1 MDSKNTIA
9 AIALSSAVIVLY
21 SLFFVPEKST
31 TDQSLVEK
39 EKIEQGTDAPSLEQK
54 ETKIEIS
61 RDDALKQSE
70 RLQFENDNIE
80 QRTDTPSLDQ
90 KETLIEISRKDALIE
105 SERVEFENSNVIGTI
120 SLKGAAIDDLT
131 FKNYNVELEG
141 DEKIILLGPRNI
153 KEGYLI
159 ESGFVTSDKNIDI
172 PTSETIW
179 SIKGNKKLTENSPI
193 KLSWTNDQGITFEKE
208 ISLDDKYLF
217 SIKQRVINKTNGKYD
232 FYSYGQI
239 IRNEIP
245 DIIDFLILHEGLI
258 ATLDD
263 ELIEEDYDDIQEKK
277 FTKTA
282 QKGWLGISDK
292 YWITSLIPPQN
303 KEFKT
308 TFDYKDKFRA
318 NFIATEPLELGPNN
332 SIEENLQIIVAAK
345 RVDVI
350 DGYAKSLAIDKFDL
364 VIDWGFLY
372 FITKPLFFGI
382 DYFFKL
388 LGNYGLAIIA
398 ITICIRLVFFPLA
411 NFSFRSMAKMK
422 ALTPEMVR
430 LKELHKN
437 DKMKLQQ
444 EMMALYKKEK
454 VNPMSGCLPILV
466 QIPVFFALYKVL
478 FVTIEMRHMPFYG
491 WIHDL
496 SERDPT
502 SIFNLFGLLPYDV
515 PSFLMIGAWPVAMG
529 VSMWVQQKL
538 NPAPTDPMQA
548 KIFMFFPLFLTVILA
563 PFPSGLVIYWTV
575 NNILTM
581 AQQVFIMKRTTV
593 KTVT

>member
-9 AIALSSAVIVLY
+9 AIALSSAVIVLWA
-21 SLFFVPEKST
+21 LFFVPEKST
-31 TDQSLVEK
+31 VDQNIVEK
-39 EKIEQGTDAPSLEQK
+39 EKIEQSGDAPSLEQK
-54 ETKIEIS
+54 ETQITIS
-61 RDDALKQSE
+61 RDDALKESE
-70 RLQFENDNIE
+70 RIQFENDNI
-80 QRTDTPSLDQ
+80 
-90 KETLIEISRKDALIE
+90 
-105 SERVEFENSNVIGTI
+105 IGSI
-120 SLKGAAIDDLT
+120 SLKGASIDDLT
-131 FKNYNVELEG
+131 FKNYKVTLDNEQRVT
-141 DEKIILLGPRNI
+141 LLGPRNI

-159 ESGFVTSDKNIDI
+159 DSGFVTSDKNIDV
-172 PTSETIW
+172 PNSDTIW
-179 SIKGNKKLTENSPI
+179 SIEGNNKLTDGSPI
-193 KLSWTNDQGITFEKE
+193 KLSWSNEQGLKFEKI

-217 SIKQRVINKTNGKYD
+217 TIKQKIINESNNKYD

-245 DIIDFLILHEGLI
+245 EIIDFLILHEGLI

-277 FTKTA
+277 FTKIA
-282 QKGWLGISDK
+282 NKGWLGISDK
-292 YWITSLIPPQN
+292 YWITSLIPPKD

-308 TFDYKDKFRA
+308 TFDYKNKFRA
-318 NFIATEPLELGPNN
+318 NFISTDPLALNEKS
-332 SIEENLQIIVAAK
+332 SIEEELQIIVAAK

-350 DGYAKSLAIDKFDL
+350 DGYAEKLNIDKFDL

-372 FITKPLFFGI
+372 FITKPLFYGI

-411 NFSFRSMAKMK
+411 NFSFKSMAKMK
-422 ALTPEMVR
+422 VLQPEMVR

-478 FVTIEMRHMPFYG
+478 FVTIEMRQMPFYG

-502 SIFNLFGLLPYDV
+502 SIFNIFGLLPYDV
-515 PSFLMIGAWPVAMG
+515 PSFLVIGAWPVAMG

-548 KIFMFFPLFLTVILA
+548 KIFAFFPLFLTVILA

-581 AQQVFIMKRTTV
+581 AQQVFIMRRTTV
-593 KTVT
+593 KTTT

>member
-1 MDSKNTIA
+1 MDSKNVIA

-21 SLFFVPEKST
+21 SLFFVPEKSNT
-31 TDQSLVEK
+31 NQNLTEK
-39 EKIEQGTDAPSLEQK
+39 NKMEQ
-54 ETKIEIS
+54 
-61 RDDALKQSE
+61 
-70 RLQFENDNIE
+70 N
-80 QRTDTPSLDQ
+80 TDTPTLDQ
-90 KETLIEISRKDALIE
+90 KEPLVQISREEALKQN
-105 SERVEFENSNVIGTI
+105 ERVQFENKSIIGSI

-131 FKNYNVELEG
+131 FKNYNTSLEKN
-141 DEKIILLGPRNI
+141 EKVILLGPRNV
-153 KEGYLI
+153 ENGYLI
-159 ESGFVTSDKNIDI
+159 ESGFVTSDKNIGI
-172 PTSETIW
+172 PDSNTSW
-179 SIKGNKKLTENSPI
+179 SLIGNNKLTEKSPI
-193 KLSWTNDQGITFEKE
+193 KLSWSNNQGITFEKE
-208 ISLDDKYLF
+208 ISLDEKYLF
-217 SIKQRVINKTNGKYD
+217 TIKQSVSNSTNKKYD

-239 IRNEIP
+239 IRNKIPEISN
-245 DIIDFLILHEGLI
+245 FYILHEGLI

-277 FTKTA
+277 FSRTS
-282 QKGWLGISDK
+282 QKGWLGIGDK
-292 YWITSLIPPQN
+292 YWITSLIPPKN

-308 TFDYKDKFRA
+308 TFDYKKKFRA
-318 NFIATEPLELGPNN
+318 NFIATEPLELVANGK
-332 SIEENLQIIVAAK
+332 IEEKLQIIVAAK
-345 RVDVI
+345 RVDII
-350 DGYAKSLAIDKFDL
+350 DSYAQNLNIDKFDL

-372 FITKPLFFGI
+372 FITKPLFFAI

-398 ITICIRLVFFPLA
+398 VTICIRLAFFPLA

-422 ALTPEMVR
+422 ALQPEMVR
-430 LKELHKN
+430 LKELHKD

-478 FVTIEMRHMPFYG
+478 FVTIEMRQMPFYG

-502 SIFNLFGLLPYDV
+502 SLFNIFGLLPYDV
-515 PSFLMIGAWPVAMG
+515 PSFLVIGAWPVAMG
-529 VSMWVQQKL
+529 VSMWIQQKL
-538 NPAPTDPMQA
+538 NPAPTDAMQA

>member
-21 SLFFVPEKST
+21 SLFFVPEKPAT
-31 TDQSLVEK
+31 NENIIEK
-39 EKIEQGTDAPSLEQK
+39 NKIEQNTDTPVLEQK
-54 ETKIEIS
+54 ETLIKIS
-61 RDDALKQSE
+61 REDAL
-70 RLQFENDNIE
+70 N
-80 QRTDTPSLDQ
+80 
-90 KETLIEISRKDALIE
+90 E
-105 SERVEFENSNVIGTI
+105 SERVEFENSNIKGSI

-141 DEKIILLGPRNI
+141 NKKITLLGPRNI
-153 KEGYLI
+153 EEGYLI
-159 ESGFVTSDKNIDI
+159 ESGFVTSDKNIEI
-172 PTSETIW
+172 PNSETIW
-179 SIKGNKKLTENSPI
+179 SIEGNKKLTENLPI
-193 KLSWTNDQGITFEKE
+193 ILSWSNNQGITFKKE
-208 ISLDDKYLF
+208 ISLDNKYLF
-217 SIKQRVINKTNGKYD
+217 SIKQSVINSTNNKYD

-239 IRNEIP
+239 IRNKIP
-245 DIIDFLILHEGLI
+245 DGLSNFYILHEGPI

-263 ELIEEDYDDIQEKK
+263 ELIEEDYDDIQDQK
-277 FTKTA
+277 FSRVS
-282 QKGWLGISDK
+282 QKGWLGVGDK
-292 YWITSLIPPQN
+292 YYVASIIPPKG

-308 TFDYKDKFRA
+308 TFDYKNKFRA
-318 NFIATEPLELGPNN
+318 NFITTEPQELDKNN
-332 SIEENLQIIVAAK
+332 VIEENLQIIVAAK

-350 DGYAKSLAIDKFDL
+350 DGYAESLKIDKFDL

-398 ITICIRLVFFPLA
+398 ITICIRLAFFPLA

-422 ALTPEMVR
+422 ALQPEMVR
-430 LKELHKN
+430 LKELHKD

-478 FVTIEMRHMPFYG
+478 FVTIEMRQMPFYG

-502 SIFNLFGLLPYDV
+502 SLFNLFGLLPYDV
-515 PSFLMIGAWPVAMG
+515 PSFLVIGAWPVAMG
-529 VSMWVQQKL
+529 ASMWVQQKL
-538 NPAPTDPMQA
+538 NPAPTDAMQA
-548 KIFMFFPLFLTVILA
+548 KIFAFFPLFLTVILA

>member
-9 AIALSSAVIVLY
+9 AIALSSAVIVLWA
-21 SLFFVPEKST
+21 LFFVPEKST
-31 TDQSLVEK
+31 VDQNIVKK
-39 EKIEQGTDAPSLEQK
+39 EKIEQSGDAPSLEQK
-54 ETKIEIS
+54 ETQITIS

-70 RLQFENDNIE
+70 RIQFENENI
-80 QRTDTPSLDQ
+80 
-90 KETLIEISRKDALIE
+90 
-105 SERVEFENSNVIGTI
+105 IGSI
-120 SLKGAAIDDLT
+120 SLKGASIDDLT
-131 FKNYNVELEG
+131 FKNYKVTLDNEQRVT
-141 DEKIILLGPRNI
+141 LLGPRNI

-159 ESGFVTSDKNIDI
+159 DSGFVTSDKNVDV
-172 PTSETIW
+172 PNSDTIW
-179 SIKGNKKLTENSPI
+179 SIEGNNKLTDGSPI
-193 KLSWTNDQGITFEKE
+193 KLSWSNEQGLKFEKI

-217 SIKQRVINKTNGKYD
+217 TVKQKIINESNNKYD

-245 DIIDFLILHEGLI
+245 EIIDFLILHEGLI

-277 FTKTA
+277 FTKIA
-282 QKGWLGISDK
+282 NKGWLGISDK
-292 YWITSLIPPQN
+292 YWITSLIPPKD

-308 TFDYKDKFRA
+308 TFDYKNKFRA
-318 NFIATEPLELGPNN
+318 NFISTDPLALNEKS
-332 SIEENLQIIVAAK
+332 SIEEELQIIVAAK

-350 DGYAKSLAIDKFDL
+350 DGYAEKLNIDKFDL

-372 FITKPLFFGI
+372 FITKPLFYGI

-411 NFSFRSMAKMK
+411 NFSFKSMAKMK
-422 ALTPEMVR
+422 VLQPEMVR

-478 FVTIEMRHMPFYG
+478 FVTIEMRQMPFYG

-502 SIFNLFGLLPYDV
+502 SIFNIFGLLPYDV
-515 PSFLMIGAWPVAMG
+515 PSFLVIGAWPVAMG

-548 KIFMFFPLFLTVILA
+548 KIFAFFPLFLTVILA

-581 AQQVFIMKRTTV
+581 AQQVFIMRRTTV
-593 KTVT
+593 KTTT